1 MAPGPDSPV
10 CERDQMGITQ
20 MYPSFVAM
28 LDAML
33 LSLKLLGL
41 DLKCKIHRWFS
52 WMHARQTTE

>member
-1 MAPGPDSPV
+1 M

-20 MYPSFVAM
+20 TYPSFVAM
-28 LDAML
+28 LDVML

-52 WMHARQTTE
+52 WVHVRQTTE